1 MGWKLKC
8 SECVY
13 LSPGPREARSSQCL
27 GGGDASVLLSVLEAN
42 GFHTFSFLELQVV
55 LGIKPRLRVG

>member
-1 MGWKLKC
+1 MGWELIC

-27 GGGDASVLLSVLEAN
+27 EGDASMLLSVLEAN